1 MCTVYFRVTFGFY
14 RVDTVHLLLTSV
26 LTASNCFT
34 TTTQP
39 IYENTLCFSLLQLIA
54 HLFREQSKKRLK
66 QQHKNNYCPGSINL
80 SQEFIAHIFRTYLQ
94 FLPQPFPCCV
104 VGLPS
109 QSQECVD
116 KSVIHYCL
124 TISLFQKKQLR
135 FACKSIT
142 LFQIDFLH
150 RP

>member
-1 MCTVYFRVTFGFY
+1 MK
-14 RVDTVHLLLTSV
+14 
-26 LTASNCFT
+26 
-34 TTTQP
+34 
-39 IYENTLCFSLLQLIA
+39 TLSFSLLQLIA

-66 QQHKNNYCPGSINL
+66 QHKNNYCPGSINL

-124 TISLFQKKQLR
+124 TISLFQKKSSCGLR
-135 FACKSIT
+135 ASQSHFSKLIFCIDHKAIFFSVCCVFTYFSSSGRKYFPQKSWMYMVSFT
-142 LFQIDFLH
+142 VNQQH
-150 RP
+150 